1 MNKIRLISFVVAL
14 NAAASLGGYGFAQTI
29 DPKIRP
35 DIKRAL
41 SATPRRGPHKRAKSY
56 RPTRSVEQRS
66 LRPHKNETESTQR
79 IARAGRSEALSTTA
93 PIPAGTSL
101 SRVLHTSQLSL
112 SSTAGTDEQFF
123 DKDNDW
129 VADQ

>member
-1 MNKIRLISFVVAL
+1 MANPQRNPQSSAVTKRRQAVATPKLITVMNKIRLISFVVAL

-41 SATPRRGPHKRAKSY
+41 SATPRRGPHKRANSY

-66 LRPHKNETESTQR
+66 LRPHKNETES
-79 IARAGRSEALSTTA
+79 
-93 PIPAGTSL
+93 
-101 SRVLHTSQLSL
+101 
-112 SSTAGTDEQFF
+112 
-123 DKDNDW
+123 
-129 VADQ
+129 